1 MKSKWINI
9 CVNIMET
16 LESYIGKELYK
27 KLYNGQNKTIHGTK
41 LINKTEKEQ
50 ERTYLKIK

>member
-1 MKSKWINI
+1 
-9 CVNIMET
+9 MET